1 MLVWILLPVCVR
13 RVRVLRIATHA
24 LSVADVKPL
33 PAMLAALA
41 AAAAALTISQ
51 PLAREAAENS
61 TTWYV
66 IEAHD
71 GARLGHASLAVRAH
85 EHGRE
90 IVREQQIYV
99 QEARNAPTRV
109 RTRSE
114 RIENDAGQAVSI
126 ITSVRSGAHETR
138 TETRISPGLVEVVRI
153 TPSGRT
159 QKSMPVAAGVRFDE
173 GDGLLPD
180 WDSVAAPRLE
190 LEDFSIGAMAV
201 DRVVIEAMGAPD
213 TEGRINAMRTR
224 YRDGGL
230 VGIARLVI
238 DRDGR
243 IVETVQPMFGASVHV
258 RVSDRETASRT
269 HQPYRMVPNFMIRSP
284 FRISEPGLLTH
295 VRYRFAFEDA
305 FTFTPPQT
313 HEQRVRMEEGGFTL
327 DICRD
332 CGPGLANDEAA
343 LAAALRPTSML
354 QSDHPRLIEIAASI
368 VGSEQSD
375 ARKMELLQHRARA
388 TLQRLDYSGH
398 FSALDTLDR
407 RAGDCTE
414 AAVLLAALGRAAG
427 IPARVANGL
436 AYSRESYHGVSHAFV
451 PHSWVIAYVD
461 GRWQS
466 FDAAFERF
474 DAGHIAL
481 TIGDGDASS
490 ISAAGQLAS
499 LLRLETITEVRPRT

>member
-1 MLVWILLPVCVR
+1 M
-13 RVRVLRIATHA
+13 
-24 LSVADVKPL
+24 KPL
-33 PAMLAALA
+33 RAMLAALA
-41 AAAAALTISQ
+41 AAAAAMTINQ
-51 PLAREAAENS
+51 PLAEETADGAG
-61 TTWYV
+61 WYV

-71 GARLGHASLAVRAH
+71 GARLGYASLATHARD
-85 EHGRE
+85 GDRE
-90 IVREQQIYV
+90 IVREQQLFF
-99 QEARNAPTRV
+99 QEARNQPTHV
-109 RTRSE
+109 RTRSA
-114 RIENDAGQAVSI
+114 RIENEAGEAVSI
-126 ITSVRSGAHETR
+126 VTSVRSGEHETR
-138 TETRISPGLVEVVRI
+138 TETRIAQGLVEVVRI

-159 QKSMPVAAGVRFDE
+159 VQSMPIAAGMRFDE
-173 GDGLLPD
+173 GDGLLPA
-180 WDSVAAPRLE
+180 WDPAASPRLE
-190 LEDFSIGAMAV
+190 FEDFNIGAMASEH
-201 DRVVIEAMGAPD
+201 VVIEALGAPD
-213 TEGRINAMRTR
+213 AEGRIRAMRTR

-230 VGIARLVI
+230 VGIARLVL
-238 DRDGR
+238 DRNGR
-243 IVETVQPMFGASVHV
+243 LIETVQPMFGASVHV
-258 RVSDRETASRT
+258 RASDRETATRT

-284 FRISEPGLLTH
+284 FRISEAGLLTH
-295 VRYRFAFEDA
+295 VRYRFAFEDE

-313 HEQRVRMEEGGFTL
+313 DEQRVRMEEGAFTL
-327 DICRD
+327 DICAD
-332 CGPGLANDEAA
+332 CGPGLATDDAA

-354 QSDHPRLIEIAASI
+354 QSDHPRLIEMAAA
-368 VGSEQSD
+368 VTRAEPNA

-427 IPARVANGL
+427 IPTRVANGL
-436 AYSRESYHGVSHAFV
+436 AYSRESYHGVANAFV

-474 DAGHIAL
+474 DSGHIVL

-499 LLRLETITEVRPRT
+499 LLRLETIAEVRPRD